1 VYRAY
6 GYIEKHINSIH
17 NIKKTKCSTLQF
29 SRIVKYD
36 FGGNVMPKTVA
47 KSKLVENLRSIVDN
61 SRTHTVT
68 CDLPVAKGGNDTG
81 PTALELAIMALSD
94 CAVTIFAKVAKQSN
108 VDVKSIEV
116 ITEAEKPEDSPILQ
130 SVKMKVN
137 VVAKARKQIMEAI
150 WRRTEAN
157 CPVVKIFTEPMQV
170 EIELST
176 ETVE

>member
-1 VYRAY
+1 
-6 GYIEKHINSIH
+6 
-17 NIKKTKCSTLQF
+17 
-29 SRIVKYD
+29 
-36 FGGNVMPKTVA
+36 MPKILA

-61 SRTHTVT
+61 SRTHTIA

-108 VDVKSIEV
+108 IEVKSIEV
-116 ITEAEKPEDSPILQ
+116 ITEAEKPDNSPILE
-130 SVKMKVN
+130 SVKIKVN
-137 VVAKARKQIMEAI
+137 VAAKARKQLIEAV

-157 CPVVKIFTEPMQV
+157 CPVVKIFAEPIPV